1 MGAPSP
7 QSRQKSAVPSCEVM
21 NVAAARLGVLVSATP
36 ALRAARAVLWADR
49 AAAPA
54 IMEMPLVST
63 LRRFIH
69 LHPQIEMGIPNERLI
84 NARAG
89 EPSQLRRR

>member
-21 NVAAARLGVLVSATP
+21 NVAAARLGVLGPATP
-36 ALRAARAVLWADR
+36 ALWAERAVLLADP

-54 IMEMPLVST
+54 IIEMPRVST

-69 LHPQIEMGIPNERLI
+69 LHLRIEMGIPNERFD
-84 NARAG
+84 
-89 EPSQLRRR
+89 